1 MLTLYV
7 LHTPMD
13 SGSYGRNDTI
23 ISQILF
29 LRQNLLREINVK
41 DDVMLHR
48 ITNIFLGRFN
58 DSDYLTRARA
68 QFLFIVQ
75 SIILL
80 LLIALHVLLV
90 IADFNAFLRTIMV
103 TPILIAGSVVSLV
116 YLRRGRYA
124 AAANV
129 LVTGF
134 TLTLINGLISEAAAR
149 PYLTYHTYIYFM
161 YSVIAFCTIF
171 CTVRVL
177 TLNFFL
183 FILAD
188 ISIFLISFGRVDAA
202 FKEGTFLAFN
212 DSLFSLV
219 FIYAIS
225 FITIRIFNKSVELS
239 DMEAEKNIRQTGF
252 IKNILK
258 GSSEKLLLA
267 SHDMSS
273 TLATFADNTHNQ
285 AASTEEVSASIKE
298 ITAGA
303 ENVVRIVEI
312 QNDSMNIL
320 KATIS
325 DLSEVIRS
333 MNDVVTGANTAL
345 VNVSASAKSGEQS
358 LHIMNDS
365 MAKISSSSR
374 EMTGVIQII
383 NDISDRIN
391 LLSLNAAI
399 EAARAG
405 NAGRGFAVVADEISK
420 LADQTAMSI
429 KEIDRLIH
437 ANENE
442 IGNGFRNVT
451 GIVETIASIIKDVET
466 IGSKVSTISAHMARQ
481 LASNENVNSN
491 AEDVRAKS
499 EEIVSAMREQR
510 SAIEEI
516 SKTIAGIN
524 ELAQHNTLKIEE
536 MSETSKGLEAMVFD
550 FNREIDEYRD

>member
-1 MLTLYV
+1 M
-7 LHTPMD
+7 
-13 SGSYGRNDTI
+13 
-23 ISQILF
+23 
-29 LRQNLLREINVK
+29 IN
-41 DDVMLHR
+41 R
-48 ITNIFLGRFN
+48 ITKLFIGRF
-58 DSDYLTRARA
+58 DDADYLTRARVR
-68 QFLFIVQ
+68 FLFLLE
-75 SIILL
+75 SIILIL
-80 LLIALHVLLV
+80 LVVLHVLLV
-90 IADFNAFLRTIMV
+90 IADFQAFLRTIVV
-103 TPILIAGSVVSLV
+103 TPILLAGIVISLI
-116 YLRRGRYA
+116 YLRKGRFQI
-124 AAANV
+124 AANI
-129 LVTGF
+129 LVTSF
-134 TLTLINGLISEAAAR
+134 TLTLINGLVSEAVAR

-177 TLNFFL
+177 TIIFL
-183 FILAD
+183 LLIAAD
-188 ISIFLISFGRVDAA
+188 ISIYAIAHNHVDAA
-202 FKEGTFLAFN
+202 FREGTFLAFN
-212 DSLFSLV
+212 DSVFSLV
-219 FIYAIS
+219 FVYVIS
-225 FITIRIFNKSVELS
+225 FLTIRIFNQSVSLS
-239 DMEAEKNIRQTGF
+239 DMEAQKNIRQTGF

-258 GSSEKLLLA
+258 ASSEKLVLT

-273 TLATFADNTHNQ
+273 SLTTISDNTHNQ
-285 AASTEEVSASIKE
+285 AASTEEVSASIEE

-312 QNDSMNIL
+312 QNESMNIL

-325 DLSEVIRS
+325 DLSELIRS
-333 MNDVVTGANTAL
+333 MNDVVTGANSAL

-358 LHIMNDS
+358 LHVMNDS
-365 MAKISSSSR
+365 MAKISGSSS

-420 LADQTAMSI
+420 LADQTASSI

-442 IGNGFRNVT
+442 IENGFMNVT
-451 GIVETIASIIKDVET
+451 GIVDTITSIIKNVET
-466 IGSKVSTISAHMARQ
+466 IDAKVSTISAHMARQ
-481 LASNENVNSN
+481 LASNENVNRN

-536 MSETSKGLEAMVFD
+536 MSETSKGLASMVD
-550 FNREIDEYRD
+550 NFNREIEEYRD

>member
-1 MLTLYV
+1 ML
-7 LHTPMD
+7 
-13 SGSYGRNDTI
+13 N
-23 ISQILF
+23 
-29 LRQNLLREINVK
+29 
-41 DDVMLHR
+41 R
-48 ITNIFLGRFN
+48 ITHLFLGRF
-58 DSDYLTRARA
+58 DDADYLTRARVR
-68 QFLFIVQ
+68 FLFLLE
-75 SIILL
+75 SIIFI
-80 LLIALHVLLV
+80 LLIVLHVLLV
-90 IADFNAFLRTIMV
+90 IADFQAFLRTIVV
-103 TPILIAGSVVSLV
+103 TPILLAGIVISLI
-116 YLRRGRYA
+116 YLRKGKYPP
-124 AAANV
+124 AANL
-129 LVTGF
+129 LVASF
-134 TLTLINGLISEAAAR
+134 ALTLINGLISEAAAR
-149 PYLTYHTYIYFM
+149 PYLTYHTYIFFM

-177 TLNFFL
+177 TLI
-183 FILAD
+183 FILLIVTD
-188 ISIFLISFGRVDAA
+188 ISIYALAHNHVDAA
-202 FKEGTFLAFN
+202 FREGTFLAFN

-225 FITIRIFNKSVELS
+225 FLTIRIFNKSVELS
-239 DMEAEKNIRQTGF
+239 DMEAQKNIRQTGF
-252 IKNILK
+252 IRNILK
-258 GSSEKLLLA
+258 GSSEKLVHA

-273 TLATFADNTHNQ
+273 TLAMFADNTHNQ
-285 AASTEEVSASIKE
+285 AASTEEVSASIEE

-303 ENVVRIVEI
+303 ENVVRIVEV
-312 QNDSMNIL
+312 QNESMNIL

-325 DLSEVIRS
+325 ELSGLIRN
-333 MNDVVTGANTAL
+333 MNDIVTGANTAL

-358 LHIMNDS
+358 LHVMNDS

-442 IGNGFRNVT
+442 IENGFRNVT
-451 GIVETIASIIKDVET
+451 GIVETISSIIRDVET
-466 IGSKVSTISAHMARQ
+466 IGSKVSTISTHMEKQ
-481 LASNENVNSN
+481 LGSNENVNRN

-516 SKTIAGIN
+516 SRTIAGIN

-536 MSETSKGLEAMVFD
+536 MSETSKGLEAMVYD

>member
-1 MLTLYV
+1 MIK
-7 LHTPMD
+7 
-13 SGSYGRNDTI
+13 R
-23 ISQILF
+23 ISENF
-29 LRQNLLREINVK
+29 LQSFSE
-41 DDVMLHR
+41 
-48 ITNIFLGRFN
+48 
-58 DSDYLTRARA
+58 SDYLTRSRAR
-68 QFLFIVQ
+68 FLFVIQ
-75 SIILL
+75 SIILIL
-80 LLIALHVLLV
+80 LVVLHVLLV
-90 IADFNAFLRTIMV
+90 IADFNAFLRTILV
-103 TPILIAGSVVSLV
+103 TPILVAGSVLSLV

-134 TLTLINGLISEAAAR
+134 TLTLINGLVSEAAAR
-149 PYLTYHTYIYFM
+149 PHLTYHTYIYFM

-177 TLNFFL
+177 TLNFLL
-183 FILAD
+183 FIIAD
-188 ISIFLISFGRVDAA
+188 ISIFLIAHSHVDAA

-239 DMEAEKNIRQTGF
+239 DTEAEKNIRQTGF

-258 GSSEKLLLA
+258 ASSEKLLLA

-273 TLATFADNTHNQ
+273 TLTTFADNTHNQ
-285 AASTEEVSASIKE
+285 AASTEEVSASIEE

-333 MNDVVTGANTAL
+333 MNDVVTGANAAL
-345 VNVSASAKSGEQS
+345 VNVSANARSGEQS
-358 LHIMNDS
+358 LHTMNES
-365 MAKISSSSR
+365 MSKISGSSS

-405 NAGRGFAVVADEISK
+405 TAGRGFAVVADEISK

-442 IGNGFRNVT
+442 IENGFKNVT
-451 GIVETIASIIKDVET
+451 GIVETITLIIKDVET
-466 IGSKVSTISAHMARQ
+466 IGAKVGTISAHMAKQ
-481 LASNENVNSN
+481 LSSNENVNRN
-491 AEDVRAKS
+491 TEDVRAKS

-516 SKTIAGIN
+516 SRTIAGIN

-536 MSETSKGLEAMVFD
+536 MSETSKGLESMVYD

>member
-1 MLTLYV
+1 M
-7 LHTPMD
+7 
-13 SGSYGRNDTI
+13 
-23 ISQILF
+23 
-29 LRQNLLREINVK
+29 IN
-41 DDVMLHR
+41 R
-48 ITNIFLGRFN
+48 ITKIFLGRF
-58 DSDYLTRARA
+58 DDADYLTRARVR
-68 QFLFIVQ
+68 FLFLLE
-75 SIILL
+75 SIIL
-80 LLIALHVLLV
+80 ILLV
-90 IADFNAFLRTIMV
+90 ILHLLLLVADFQAFLRTIIV
-103 TPILIAGSVVSLV
+103 TPILLVGIIISLV
-116 YLRRGRYA
+116 YLRKGKFPP
-124 AAANV
+124 AANV

-134 TLTLINGLISEAAAR
+134 SLTLINGLISEATAR
-149 PYLTYHTYIYFM
+149 PYLAYHTYIFFI
-161 YSVIAFCTIF
+161 YSIIAFCTIF
-171 CTVRVL
+171 CTARVL
-177 TLNFFL
+177 TLIFL
-183 FILAD
+183 LLIAAD
-188 ISIFLISFGRVDAA
+188 ISVFAMAHNHVDAA
-202 FKEGTFLAFN
+202 FREGTFLAFN

-219 FIYAIS
+219 FVYAIS
-225 FITIRIFNKSVELS
+225 FLTIRIFNQSVAVS
-239 DMEAEKNIRQTGF
+239 DKEAQKNMRQTAF

-258 GSSEKLLLA
+258 GSSEKLVLT

-273 TLATFADNTHNQ
+273 NLTTFSDNSHNQ
-285 AASTEEVSASIKE
+285 AASTEEVSASIEE

-312 QNDSMNIL
+312 QNESMNLL

-325 DLSEVIRS
+325 DLSDVIRS
-333 MNDVVTGANTAL
+333 MNDVVTGANSAL
-345 VNVSASAKSGEQS
+345 IKVSASAESGEQS
-358 LHIMNDS
+358 LKVMNDS
-365 MAKISSSSR
+365 MAKIGSSSR

-420 LADQTAMSI
+420 LADQTASSI

-437 ANENE
+437 ANESE
-442 IGNGFRNVT
+442 IENGFRNVT
-451 GIVETIASIIKDVET
+451 GIVETIASIIRDVET
-466 IGSKVSTISAHMARQ
+466 IGAKVSTISAHMTRQ
-481 LASNENVNSN
+481 LSSNENVNRN

-536 MSETSKGLEAMVFD
+536 MSESSKGLEAMVYD